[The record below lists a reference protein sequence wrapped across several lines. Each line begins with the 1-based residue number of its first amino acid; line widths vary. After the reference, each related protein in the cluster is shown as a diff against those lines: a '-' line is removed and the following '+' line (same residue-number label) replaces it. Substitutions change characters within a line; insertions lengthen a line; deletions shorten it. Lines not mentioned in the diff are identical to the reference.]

1 MYCYCRLFCK
11 GKRFT
16 MSDCRPCREARSK
29 KVLVIAAI
37 LVFVALS
44 NTAATWALEKLPV
57 AQITGVE
64 APSSILPNEDLV
76 VTVAVDYSERYSTD
90 IAILDKATNFV
101 LASKGLIIPSGR
113 NVFTFHLT
121 GREHPGIW
129 LLVATVRVWWHEGWY
144 ANQKGATFP
153 FAITVSYPTS
163 ITLVLA
169 SNVIPSAATIDG
181 VPHQLTLEGIQIST
195 TRGFHTI
202 EIVASLTQGMG
213 TRAVFD
219 HWSDGIRAS
228 SRRIYLT
235 DSLDLSA
242 IYLTEYFLS
251 VESGV
256 GRTVGS
262 GWYPASANATFA
274 VIDSGLVGQSSTEQG
289 SHEFTHWSGDSDS
302 SSPVGWLLMDGPKTV
317 LANWSEGSHS
327 ATVTSELVIASMTC
341 LACSTILVAIAITLW
356 RRTHTDRR
364 SNLLRGK
371 AHARAALV
379 VLIFLLAAGY
389 SSTIHPAQASN
400 PIQPESVTIG
410 DATWYHWKQTA
421 SDTLLIWLGGGTI
434 EPTTFLVNPYEF
446 ESYNTIRFIQDL
458 AEHYDVLA
466 LEKGSIRNVDTTL
479 NRTILCEP
487 YPGSYNFIKKIQSW
501 AHEQGYMY
509 LYVVGYSVGAM
520 VAAKELIV
528 ISPEDWT
535 SPNGLIIITTKISEG
550 VSSQAKSLRASL
562 LLLYGDRIAPEFTAS
577 GQAFFGNAPEEG
589 WRDGSWYHREY
600 HLIPDVEHEVW
611 TIMDS
616 GEYDSRAALITI
628 KFIETCKSLQFE
640 REKEQI
646 SRIALNHTAST
657 QMHSPLNATVVA
669 ARVPSRVGTREAFG
683 ITAQL
688 RYDLPSNSTVAV
700 LAFDTDAM
708 SVVSVAEKQ
717 LSGQGETYLLTT
729 VPSGENPRTAHLSLI
744 PLIQVGESW
753 TIVADGLRDVSVDVT
768 DSFSTHVIVGYPNA
782 IVGFDGQAFRT
793 GSSGEITL
801 NATRGEHTISV
812 PPVIM
817 MGNTARAVFEQ
828 WNVTSA
834 SSTLQMPISGDV
846 CLLAIYRKQYY
857 LNVTS
862 PLGQASGAG
871 WYDESSTAT
880 FRVTPTIVTD
890 RVTHMFVGW
899 LGDSNDSSPSSSILV
914 NGPKNIQASWE
925 DIKPAENGVNIL
937 RLQAIFVASLAIL
950 LASVVFVVI
959 SLRRRRSSPL
969 TGVPSLS
976 T

>member
-1 MYCYCRLFCK
+1 MYCYCRLLCK

-16 MSDCRPCREARSK
+16 MSDCRPRRHARSE
-29 KVLVIAAI
+29 KVLVIAVL
-37 LVFVALS
+37 LVLVALS

-76 VTVAVDYSERYSTD
+76 VTVTVDYSERYSTD

-113 NVFTFHLT
+113 NVFTFNFT
-121 GREHPGIW
+121 SREQPGVW

-153 FAITVSYPTS
+153 FAITVSGPAS

-181 VPHQLTLEGIQIST
+181 VSHQLTLDGVQIST
-195 TRGFHTI
+195 TRGYHTI
-202 EIVASLTQGMG
+202 EIAASLIQGMG

-219 HWSDGIRAS
+219 HWSDGIRTS

-251 VESGV
+251 VESVV
-256 GRTVGS
+256 GRTVGP
-262 GWYPASANATFA
+262 GWYPAGANATFA
-274 VIDSGLVGQSSTEQG
+274 VIDSGLLGQSSTTQG

-302 SSPVGWLLMDGPKTV
+302 SSPVGWLLIDGPKTV
-317 LANWSEGSHS
+317 VANWSEGSHS
-327 ATVTSELVIASMTC
+327 VTVASELAIASMTC
-341 LACSTILVAIAITLW
+341 LACSTILVAIAVTLW
-356 RRTHTDRR
+356 RRTHTGRR

-371 AHARAALV
+371 AHARATLV
-379 VLIFLLAAGY
+379 MLIFLVAAIH

-400 PIQPESVTIG
+400 PSQPESVTIG
-410 DATWYHWKQTA
+410 DATWYHWKQTT

-434 EPTTFLVNPYEF
+434 ESTSFLVNPYEF

-466 LEKGSIRNVDTTL
+466 LERGSIRNVDTTL
-479 NRTILCEP
+479 NRTVFCEP
-487 YPGSYNFIKKIQSW
+487 YPGSHDFIKKIQSW
-501 AHEQGYMY
+501 AHEQGYTY

-520 VAAKELIV
+520 VAAEELIV
-528 ISPEDWT
+528 VSPEDWT
-535 SPNGLIIITTKISEG
+535 SPNGLIIITTKIAEG
-550 VSSQAKSLRASL
+550 VSSQAKSLHASL
-562 LLLYGDRIAPEFTAS
+562 LLLYGDRIAPEFTTS
-577 GQAFFGNAPEEG
+577 GQAFFANAPEEG
-589 WRDGSWYHREY
+589 WREGSWYHREY

-616 GEYDSRAALITI
+616 GEYDSRASLITI

-646 SRIALNHTAST
+646 SRIALNHTASM

-669 ARVPSRVGTREAFG
+669 ARAPSKVGTREAFG

-717 LSGQGETYLLTT
+717 LGGQGETYLLTT
-729 VPSGENPRTAHLSLI
+729 VSSGENPRTAHLSLM
-744 PLIQVGESW
+744 PLIQVGGNW
-753 TIVADGLRDVSVDVT
+753 TIAADGLRDVFVYVT
-768 DSFSTHVIVGYPNA
+768 DSFLTHVIVGYPNA
-782 IVGFDGQAFRT
+782 IVGFDDQPFRT
-793 GSSGEITL
+793 GSTGEITL

-817 MGNTARAVFEQ
+817 MGNMARAVFEQ
-828 WNVTSA
+828 WNVSSA
-834 SSTLQMPISGDV
+834 SSTLQLSISRDV

-857 LNVTS
+857 VNITS
-862 PLGQASGAG
+862 PIGQASGAG

-880 FRVTPTIVTD
+880 FRVTPPVVTD
-890 RVTHMFVGW
+890 KVTHVFVGW

-914 NGPKNIQASWE
+914 NGSKNIQASWE
-925 DIKPAENGVNIL
+925 DVKPAEKGMNIL
-937 RLQAIFVASLAIL
+937 WLQALFVASLATL
-950 LASVVFVVI
+950 LASVVFVMI
-959 SLRRRRSSPL
+959 SLRRRHSSPL

>member
-1 MYCYCRLFCK
+1 
-11 GKRFT
+11 
-16 MSDCRPCREARSK
+16 MSDCQPRREGRSK
-29 KVLVIAAI
+29 NVLVIAVL

-90 IAILDKATNFV
+90 VAILDKATNFV

-113 NVFTFHLT
+113 NVFTFHLI

-144 ANQKGATFP
+144 ANQKGATFL
-153 FAITVSYPTS
+153 FAITVSDPTS

-181 VPHQLTLEGIQIST
+181 VSHQLTLEGAQIST

-242 IYLTEYFLS
+242 IYLTEYSLS

-262 GWYPASANATFA
+262 GWYPAGMNATFA
-274 VIDSGLVGQSSTEQG
+274 AIDSALVGESSTGQE
-289 SHEFTHWSGDSDS
+289 SREFSHWSGDSDS
-302 SSPVGWLLMDGPKTV
+302 NSPVGWLLMDGPRTV
-317 LANWSEGSHS
+317 VANWSEGNYS
-327 ATVTSELVIASMTC
+327 ATLTAELAIASMTC
-341 LACSTILVAIAITLW
+341 LACSAFLVAAGVAL
-356 RRTHTDRR
+356 RRRAHTGRR
-364 SNLLRGK
+364 RMMLQGK
-371 AHARAALV
+371 AHAKAALLM
-379 VLIFLLAAGY
+379 LIFLLAIGQ
-389 SSTIHPAQASN
+389 SSTIHPAQASI

-410 DATWYHWKQTA
+410 DATWYNWNQVA
-421 SDTLLIWLGGGTI
+421 SDTLLIWLGGGI
-434 EPTTFLVNPYEF
+434 VEQAGFLVNPYEF

-466 LEKGSIRNVDTTL
+466 LEKGSIRSVDSTL
-479 NRTILCEP
+479 NRTIFREP
-487 YPGSYNFIKKIQSW
+487 YPGSYNFLKKIQSW
-501 AHEQGYMY
+501 AQEQGYAY

-528 ISPEDWT
+528 VSPEDWA
-535 SPNGLIIITTKISEG
+535 SPNGLIIITTKIAQG

-577 GQAFFGNAPEEG
+577 GQAFYGNAPEEG

-600 HLIPDVEHEVW
+600 HVIPDVEHEVW

-616 GEYDSRAALITI
+616 GEYDSRATLITTN
-628 KFIETCKSLQFE
+628 FIETCKSLQFE
-640 REKEQI
+640 RMREPI
-646 SRIALNHTAST
+646 SKAALNYTTDSGT
-657 QMHSPLNATVVA
+657 HSPLNATVVSV
-669 ARVPSRVGTREAFG
+669 RSPSRVGTRKAFG
-683 ITAQL
+683 IAAQL
-688 RYDLPSNSTVAV
+688 RYDVSSNTTLAV

-717 LSGQGETYLLTT
+717 LNGNGETYLLTT
-729 VPSGENPRTAHLSLI
+729 VLSGENPRTIHLSLI
-744 PLIQVGESW
+744 PLIQAGDNWNIVG
-753 TIVADGLRDVSVDVT
+753 DGQRDVSIDVT
-768 DSFSTHVIVGYPNA
+768 DQFSVRVIVGYPDV
-782 IVGFDGQAFRT
+782 IVGFDDQTLRT
-793 GSSGEITL
+793 GPSGEITV
-801 NATRGEHTISV
+801 NATQGEHIISV
-812 PPVIM
+812 PPVITV
-817 MGNTARAVFEQ
+817 GSTARAVFEQ
-828 WNVTSA
+828 WNVTST
-834 SSTLQMPISGDV
+834 SSTIQLSISRDV
-846 CLLAIYRKQYY
+846 SILAIYRKQYY

-862 PLGQASGAG
+862 TLGQASGAG
-871 WYDESSTAT
+871 WYDESSNAR
-880 FRVTPTIVTD
+880 FRVTPPIVAD
-890 RVTHMFVGW
+890 KETHVFIGW
-899 LGDSNDSSPSSSILV
+899 LGDSNDSSPSSNVLV
-914 NGPKNIQASWE
+914 DGSKNIEASWE
-925 DIKPAENGVNIL
+925 DIKSAGNSADIL
-937 RLQAIFVASLAIL
+937 RLQVLLVASLLIL
-950 LASVVFVVI
+950 LASVAFLVI
-959 SLRRRRSSPL
+959 SLRHRRSSPL

>member
-1 MYCYCRLFCK
+1 MPDYQPR
-11 GKRFT
+11 
-16 MSDCRPCREARSK
+16 REPRSEK
-29 KVLVIAAI
+29 ILVIAVI

-44 NTAATWALEKLPV
+44 NTAATWALESLPV
-57 AQITGVE
+57 AQIAGVQ
-64 APSSILPNEDLV
+64 APSSVLPNEDLV

-113 NVFTFHLT
+113 NVFTFHFT
-121 GREHPGIW
+121 SREQPGVW

-153 FAITVSYPTS
+153 FAITVSDPAS

-169 SNVIPSAATIDG
+169 SNVVPSAATIDG
-181 VPHQLTLEGIQIST
+181 VSHQLTLEGVQIST

-202 EIVASLTQGMG
+202 EIVTSLTEGMG
-213 TRAVFD
+213 TRGVFD

-242 IYLTEYFLS
+242 VYLTEYFLS
-251 VESGV
+251 VESAV

-274 VIDSGLVGQSSTEQG
+274 VVDSGLVGQSSTEQG
-289 SHEFTHWSGDSDS
+289 SREFTHWSGDSGS

-317 LANWSEGSHS
+317 VANWSEGSHS
-327 ATVTSELVIASMTC
+327 ATMTSELVIASMSC
-341 LACSTILVAIAITLW
+341 LACSTILVAIAVALW
-356 RRTHTDRR
+356 RSSQTGMR

-371 AHARAALV
+371 AHARAILV
-379 VLIFLLAAGY
+379 VLIFLLAAGH
-389 SSTIHPAQASN
+389 SSTIQLAQASN
-400 PIQPESVTIG
+400 PIQPERVTIG
-410 DATWYHWKQTA
+410 DATWYHWKQTT

-434 EPTTFLVNPYEF
+434 ESTTYLVNPYEF

-466 LEKGSIRNVDTTL
+466 LKKGSIRNVDPAL
-479 NRTILCEP
+479 NRTIFCEP
-487 YPGSYNFIKKIQSW
+487 YPGSYDFIKKIQSW
-501 AHEQGYMY
+501 AHEQGYAY
-509 LYVVGYSVGAM
+509 LFVVGYSVGAM

-528 ISPEDWT
+528 VSPEDWT
-535 SPNGLIIITTKISEG
+535 SPNGLIIITTKTAEG

-600 HLIPDVEHEVW
+600 HVIPDVEHEVW

-616 GEYDSRAALITI
+616 GEYDSRATLITV
-628 KFIETCKSLQFE
+628 KFIETCKSLQFG

-657 QMHSPLNATVVA
+657 QMHSPMNATVVA
-669 ARVPSRVGTREAFG
+669 ARAPSRVGTREPFG
-683 ITAQL
+683 ITAQV

-708 SVVSVAEKQ
+708 SIVSVAEKQ
-717 LSGQGETYLLTT
+717 LSGQGETYFLMT
-729 VPSGENPRTAHLSLI
+729 VPSSENPRTPHLSLI
-744 PLIQVGESW
+744 PLIQEGDNW
-753 TIVADGLRDVSVDVT
+753 TIVADGLRDVSVYVT
-768 DSFSTHVIVGYPNA
+768 DSFSTHVIVGYANA
-782 IVGFDGQAFRT
+782 VVGFDDQAFRT

-834 SSTLQMPISGDV
+834 SSTLQVSISSDI

-871 WYDESSTAT
+871 WYDESSNAT
-880 FRVTPTIVTD
+880 FRVTPPTLTD
-890 RVTHMFVGW
+890 KVTHVFVGW
-899 LGDSNDSSPSSSILV
+899 LGDSNDSSPSASILV
-914 NGPKNIQASWE
+914 NGSKNIQASWE

-937 RLQAIFVASLAIL
+937 WPQALLVASLAIL
-950 LASVVFVVI
+950 LASVVFAVI
-959 SLRRRRSSPL
+959 ALRRRRSFPL
-969 TGVPSLS
+969 NGVPPLS